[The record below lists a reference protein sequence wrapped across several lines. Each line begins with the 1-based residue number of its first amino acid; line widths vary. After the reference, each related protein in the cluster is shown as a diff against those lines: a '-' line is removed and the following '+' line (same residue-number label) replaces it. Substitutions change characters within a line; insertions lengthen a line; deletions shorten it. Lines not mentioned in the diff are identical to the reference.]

1 MKLDILLEKP
11 KEKTLKIVFI
21 STLIAFFVLFLI
33 AFPLFNNVF
42 PIGTKLTDVKNAWT
56 KANMDAII
64 AEWASNPRPLL
75 DLMILLH
82 VVDFFFMAVYGL
94 LLASGLILV
103 ARKLAG
109 SEKLQKFYLIAF
121 NCSWLAVLLDV
132 LEGVFLYS
140 IFFNTSNYSEL
151 SVIGANLSALLCLVF
166 FYPGLI
172 LLLVGIIIAFLKN
185 RK

>member
-1 MKLDILLEKP
+1 MKLDVLLEKP
-11 KEKTLKIVFI
+11 KDKPLKIIFI

-33 AFPLFNNVF
+33 IFPLFDAMY

-56 KANMDAII
+56 KANMDTII
-64 AEWASNPRPLL
+64 GEWASNPLPLL
-75 DLMILLH
+75 EFMILLH

-103 ARKLAG
+103 ARKLSQ
-109 SEKLQKFYLIAF
+109 SEKLQKFYLIVF
-121 NCSWLAVLLDV
+121 NFSWIAVLLDV
-132 LEGVFLYS
+132 LEGIFLYS
-140 IFFNTSNYSEL
+140 IFFNTSGYSEL

-172 LLLVGIIIAFLKN
+172 LLLVGIVIALLKN